1 MATHDV
7 EAPGF
12 GVHNRKVARVLIST
26 VNRLGASRLRRAVY
40 LAKQGKALPKADHA
54 ASHLYFDYAAA

>member
-12 GVHNRKVARVLIST
+12 GVQNRKVARVAITT
-26 VNRLGASRLRRAVY
+26 VNRLAASRLRYAVY
-40 LAKQGKALPKADHA
+40 IAELGKALPKADHA